1 LIRGEYENPLIEPNT
16 ALLRGNLRQTAGSA
30 EGRVLYLDL
39 AGGRDTAWAM
49 SEENVKTVQ
58 RGFDAVG
65 RGDLSAMA
73 AELAPEFEY
82 VPTGAFVGV
91 RETSAGAEG
100 FMRFLES
107 FWEEFNEP
115 SIELRQL
122 TDAGEAVLTWV
133 TFRGRGTQSRAET
146 SLDLWIVWTLRD
158 GKLIRGQAFRSND
171 EARTAA
177 GLSE

>member
-1 LIRGEYENPLIEPNT
+1 
-16 ALLRGNLRQTAGSA
+16 
-30 EGRVLYLDL
+30 
-39 AGGRDTAWAM
+39 M